1 MDSLRALRVFAITV
15 RSGSLSAAGRQIGM
29 SPASVSRHVTS
40 LEDRIGS
47 RLLNRSSRKLTLT
60 EAGELY
66 FQHAEQILHQLEE
79 AEQSVSQLQGSPKG
93 TLRVHSRLLFGTQHL
108 IAIMPEFLKIYPEIK
123 VDLMLSNQVI
133 DLVEQNIDV
142 DIRIGKLQDS
152 SLIAKKLWG
161 SERVLCASPG
171 YLEHAPP
178 LHTPN
183 DLAAHNCL
191 TYRLNM
197 GRTVWRFADSEDMI
211 TEIPVEGN
219 FQSDYGPALRQM
231 ALANAGIALMP
242 DWSVK
247 DDLEKGLLVQ
257 LLPDFRVSY
266 AAFENGVYAVYQPSR
281 YMSAKVRVF
290 IDFLV
295 TTCRERIA

>member
-1 MDSLRALRVFAITV
+1 MDSLRALRVFAMVV
-15 RSGSLSAAGRQIGM
+15 RSGSLSEAGRQIGM
-29 SPASVSRHVTS
+29 SPASVSRHVNS
-40 LEDRIGS
+40 IEDRIGS

-66 FQHAEQILHQLEE
+66 FQYAEHILSQLEE
-79 AEQSVSQLQGSPKG
+79 AESSISQLQGSPRG

-108 IAIMPEFLKIYPEIK
+108 ISAIPTFLKTYPDIK
-123 VDLMLSNQVI
+123 VDLMLSNQVV

-152 SLIAKKLWG
+152 SLIAKKLLG

-171 YLEHAPP
+171 YLSRSAPIRAP
-178 LHTPN
+178 Q

-191 TYRLNM
+191 TYRMNM
-197 GRTVWRFADSEDMI
+197 GRTVWRFADGNDMI
-211 TEIPVEGN
+211 TEVPVEGN
-219 FQSDYGPALRQM
+219 FQSDYGPSLRM
-231 ALANAGIALMP
+231 MSLDDVGIALMP
-242 DWSVK
+242 DWSVRA
-247 DDLEKGLLVQ
+247 DLAAGTLVRV
-257 LLPDFRVSY
+257 LGEFRVSY
-266 AAFENGVYAVYQPSR
+266 AAFENGVFAVYQPSR

-295 TTCRERIA
+295 ALCKEKTL

>member
-1 MDSLRALRVFAITV
+1 MDSLRALRVFAIIV

-66 FQHAEQILHQLEE
+66 FQYAEQILHQLEE
-79 AEQSVSQLQGSPKG
+79 AERSVSQLQGTPRG

-108 IAIMPEFLKIYPEIK
+108 IDVMPEFLKKYPEIK
-123 VDLMLSNQVI
+123 IDLMLSNEVI

-152 SLIAKKLWG
+152 SLIAKKLLG

-171 YLEHAPP
+171 YLQNAAP
-178 LHTPN
+178 LETPH
-183 DLAAHNCL
+183 DLANHNCL

-197 GRTVWRFADSEDMI
+197 GRTVWRFADAADMI
-211 TEIPVEGN
+211 TEVPVEGS

-231 ALANAGIALMP
+231 ALADAGIALMP

-247 DDLEKGLLVQ
+247 DDLESGQLVR
-257 LLPDFRVSY
+257 LFDDLRISY
-266 AAFENGVYAVYQPSR
+266 AAFENGIYAVYQPSR

-290 IDFLV
+290 IDFL
-295 TTCRERIA
+295 IAVCKDRFG